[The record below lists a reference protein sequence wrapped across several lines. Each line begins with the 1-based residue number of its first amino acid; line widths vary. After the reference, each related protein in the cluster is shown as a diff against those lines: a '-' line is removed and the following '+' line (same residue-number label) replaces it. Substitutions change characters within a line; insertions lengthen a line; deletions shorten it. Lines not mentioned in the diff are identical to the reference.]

1 VTFRYAVILAAA
13 CLLPLLAK
21 AADCGGAIACGVEDG
36 DYRIEMPQAGAPKG
50 VLVFFHGYKGSAERQ
65 MEHSALIAVAHAHGL
80 AFVAVDGLNG
90 TWSHPNAP
98 GHFRNETRFI
108 GHVFDDLQTRFGFTA
123 LNTLVGG
130 FSQGASMAWYTLCQ
144 QGARVAGAVTFSG
157 VFWNPLP
164 KPQDCVADMPPL
176 VHFHGT
182 ADQTFPLGGRAI
194 GERFHQGDTFKSMA
208 IVRERAACAPAET
221 RQAIAGVDCTV
232 AAGCH
237 RGEMALCL
245 HDGGHE
251 IRPDQLD
258 AGLTAIGF

>member
-1 VTFRYAVILAAA
+1 MTFRYAAMLATA
-13 CLLPLLAK
+13 CLVPLASN
-21 AADCGGAIACGVEDG
+21 AADCGGAVACNVEDG
-36 DYRIEMPQAGAPKG
+36 DYRIEMPDKGTASG
-50 VLVFFHGYKGSAERQ
+50 VLVFFHGYKGSAELQ
-65 MEHSALIAVAHAHGL
+65 MEHGALIAVAHAHHL
-80 AFVAVDGLNG
+80 AFVAVDGLDG

-98 GHFRNETRFI
+98 GHARNETRFI
-108 GHVFDDLQTRFGFTA
+108 GHVFDDLQTRFGFA
-123 LNTLVGG
+123 AENTLVGG

-164 KPQDCVADMPPL
+164 APQDCVAALPPL

-194 GERFHQGDTFKSMA
+194 GEGFHQGDTFKSMA
-208 IVRERAACAPAET
+208 IVEERAACVTTQT
-221 RQAIAGVDCTV
+221 RTIGGVDCTV
-232 AAGCH
+232 ASGCH

-251 IRPDQLD
+251 ISPDQLD